1 MEFPHVEVTALLFR
15 MVPLAILPVR
25 FFFNLHLMIHGL
37 DESLARR
44 TARHEGT
51 RGMIDA
57 KGVETTG
64 KPPHG
69 DVAGGLNKDI
79 NQPGGAAWRSART
92 RASSGS
98 GAKDL
103 LEGREEKGA
112 LVD

>member
-1 MEFPHVEVTALLFR
+1 MEFPHVEVTVLLFR
-15 MVPLAILPVR
+15 MVPLAILPVG
-25 FFFNLHLMIHGL
+25 FFSSTPDDTWHL

-44 TARHEGT
+44 TARQSYP

-57 KGVETTG
+57 EGVETTG

-112 LVD
+112 LL